1 MDRLVLSVL
10 FGVIHIFSAPTATTT
25 YFLKKISSIKTCRN
39 EGISVKLTI
48 AKNELNHAIQNVAK
62 AISARPAIPILGG
75 IKIDVNH
82 QCVTLTASDTDIS
95 IQSFIP
101 VEQDGK
107 IIAEIEKPGSV
118 VLPAKFVVEIVK
130 KLPSDQVSIEVSNL
144 FQTLIRSGSTEIQM
158 VGLDPEDFPIL
169 PSIEQ
174 NEILAVPGDLIKS
187 MIRQT
192 ILAASTSE
200 QTPILTGVL
209 WNLQQGQLKFV
220 ATDRHRLASR
230 HTQVDASEQLRFSN
244 IVIAAKTLNELYKLI
259 PDTSEPVDIVVADNQ
274 VLFKL
279 DQIMFYTRIL
289 DGIYPDTSK
298 IIPSSYETEVVLDT
312 KNLMDAMDRAYLMS
326 REEKTNIV
334 RVTTLDNGMIEISS
348 SSTELGRV
356 TEQIEVIDYKG
367 DPLRIAFN
375 SKYMLDVLKVI
386 DSEKI
391 VIGFTG
397 AMRPIIIR
405 PVDHDFSTYIILPYR
420 TTGS

>member
-1 MDRLVLSVL
+1 L
-10 FGVIHIFSAPTATTT
+10 
-25 YFLKKISSIKTCRN
+25 
-39 EGISVKLTI
+39 KLTI
-48 AKNELNHAIQNVAK
+48 AKNELNQAIQNVAK
-62 AISARPAIPILGG
+62 AIAARPTIPILGG
-75 IKIDVNH
+75 IKIDVTH
-82 QCVTLTASDTDIS
+82 QAVTLTASDTDIS
-95 IQSFIP
+95 IQNFIP
-101 VEQDGK
+101 VEQNGQ
-107 IIAEIEKPGSV
+107 IIADIEKPGSV

-130 KLPSDQVSIEVSNL
+130 KLPSDQVSIEVSQH

-158 VGLDPEDFPIL
+158 VGLDPEDFPVL

-174 NEILAVPGDLIKS
+174 DHVLSVPGELIKS

-192 ILAASTSE
+192 VLAASTSE

-209 WNLQQGQLKFV
+209 WNLQQGELKFV

-230 HTQVDASEQLRFSN
+230 TTNVDVAEDFRFSN

-259 PDTSEPVDIVVADNQ
+259 PDQHAPVDIVVAENQ

-279 DQIMFYTRIL
+279 DQILFYTRIL
-289 DGIYPDTSK
+289 DGTYPDTSK
-298 IIPSSYETEVVLDT
+298 IIPSVFETEIVLDT
-312 KNLMDAMDRAYLMS
+312 KNLIDAMDRAYLMS
-326 REEKTNIV
+326 REDKTNIV
-334 RVTTLDNGMIEISS
+334 RVTTIDNGTIEISS

-367 DPLRIAFN
+367 ETLRIAFN

-405 PVDHDFSTYIILPYR
+405 PLDHDYCVYVILPYR
-420 TTGS
+420 TTG

>member
-1 MDRLVLSVL
+1 M
-10 FGVIHIFSAPTATTT
+10 
-25 YFLKKISSIKTCRN
+25 
-39 EGISVKLTI
+39 KLTI
-48 AKNELNHAIQNVAK
+48 AKNELNQAIQNVAK
-62 AISARPAIPILGG
+62 AIAARPTIPILGG
-75 IKIDVNH
+75 IKIDVTH
-82 QCVTLTASDTDIS
+82 QAVTLTASDTDIS
-95 IQSFIP
+95 IQNFIP
-101 VEQDGK
+101 VEQNGQ
-107 IIAEIEKPGSV
+107 IIADIEKPGSV

-130 KLPSDQVSIEVSNL
+130 KLPSDQVSIEVSQH

-158 VGLDPEDFPIL
+158 VGLDPEDFPVL

-174 NEILAVPGDLIKS
+174 DHVLSVPGELIKS

-192 ILAASTSE
+192 VLAASTSE

-209 WNLQQGQLKFV
+209 WNLQQGELKFV

-230 HTQVDASEQLRFSN
+230 TTNVDAAEDFRFSN

-259 PDTSEPVDIVVADNQ
+259 PDQHAPVDIVVAENQ

-279 DQIMFYTRIL
+279 DQILFYTRIL
-289 DGIYPDTSK
+289 DGTYPDTSK
-298 IIPSSYETEVVLDT
+298 IIPSVFETEIVLDT
-312 KNLMDAMDRAYLMS
+312 KNLIDAMDRAYLMS
-326 REEKTNIV
+326 REDKTNIV
-334 RVTTLDNGMIEISS
+334 RVTTIDNGTIEISS

-367 DPLRIAFN
+367 ETLRIAFN

-405 PVDHDFSTYIILPYR
+405 PLDHDYCVYVILPYR
-420 TTGS
+420 TTG